1 MPRSLRR
8 TDVATA
14 VVALLAVGAAVAF
27 ALSTGSSGPTAVPTS
42 PARTVLARMT
52 LAQRVGQ
59 LFMVG
64 TPATSASP
72 ATLRAISRR
81 HVGNVILTGRSHDG
95 TARPARVVAAL
106 QARATATATGGVRL
120 LVATDQEGG
129 LVQVLHGPGL
139 SEMPT
144 ALQQGRWSPAR
155 LRARAGVWAGQLR
168 AAGVNMD
175 LAPVED
181 TVPSARAARDNPPI
195 GGYDRELGYRVRV
208 VARHGRA
215 FALGMSAH
223 GVVPTL
229 KHFPGLGRVHA
240 NTDTSSGVTDDVTT
254 RHDAYLRPF
263 QVSVDAGVPA
273 VMVSLAYYRRI
284 DPARPAVFSPV
295 VIGSVLRGDLGF
307 RGVVVS
313 DDLANARQV
322 AAWRPGA
329 RAVRFLAAGGDVV
342 LTVDPRTLPA
352 MYAAVLGRARHDAG
366 FRAEVDAAALR
377 VLTLKQ
383 HRGLL

>member
-1 MPRSLRR
+1 
-8 TDVATA
+8 
-14 VVALLAVGAAVAF
+14 
-27 ALSTGSSGPTAVPTS
+27 
-42 PARTVLARMT
+42 
-52 LAQRVGQ
+52 
-59 LFMVG
+59 
-64 TPATSASP
+64 
-72 ATLRAISRR
+72 
-81 HVGNVILTGRSHDG
+81 
-95 TARPARVVAAL
+95 
-106 QARATATATGGVRL
+106 
-120 LVATDQEGG
+120 
-129 LVQVLHGPGL
+129 
-139 SEMPT
+139 
-144 ALQQGRWSPAR
+144 
-155 LRARAGVWAGQLR
+155 
-168 AAGVNMD
+168 
-175 LAPVED
+175 
-181 TVPSARAARDNPPI
+181 
-195 GGYDRELGYRVRV
+195 
-208 VARHGRA
+208 
-215 FALGMSAH
+215 
-223 GVVPTL
+223 
-229 KHFPGLGRVHA
+229 
-240 NTDTSSGVTDDVTT
+240 VTDDVTT